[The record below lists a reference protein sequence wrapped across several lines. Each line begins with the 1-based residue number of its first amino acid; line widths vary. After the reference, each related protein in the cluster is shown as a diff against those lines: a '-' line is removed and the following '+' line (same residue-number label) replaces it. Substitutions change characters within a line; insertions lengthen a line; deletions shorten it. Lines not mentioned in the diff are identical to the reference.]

1 MFLALT
7 LFKGQWYRTRLPGAV
22 FPATTQ
28 SEEEL
33 SMLKRYLLAPGPT
46 PVPPEVL
53 LAMARPMIHHRAPE
67 FDKLFAEVRDGLKWL
82 FQTKNDVLMLAASG
96 TGGMEGSVSNFLS
109 PGDKALTINGGKFGE
124 RWTKLCKTF
133 GAQVTEIKV
142 EWGHTVNPQMI
153 ADALKKDPG
162 IKAVYVQASE
172 TSTGVAHDVK
182 TLAQIVKAHGDT
194 ILVVDAI
201 TALGVFDIKTDD
213 WGIDVLI
220 TGSQKAL
227 MLPPGLA
234 FVSVSDKAWQ
244 LADKAKNAAF
254 YFNFKKERENQQ
266 KNQTAFTPAVSLI
279 IGLQEVLKMLKADGL
294 DAVFSRQAVMAHAMR
309 EGVKAAGL
317 ALFPKESPSDALTAV
332 SAPEGVDGQAV
343 YKNLRVQYGITAAG
357 GQDHLKGKIFRVSH
371 MGYMDRFDVI
381 TAVAA
386 IEMVLKGLGH
396 PVKLGS
402 GVAKAQ
408 ELLMAK

>member
-1 MFLALT
+1 MVAYAPSNSD
-7 LFKGQWYRTRLPGAV
+7 LFVLH
-22 FPATTQ
+22 
-28 SEEEL
+28 SEEVR

-53 LAMARPMIHHRAPE
+53 LAMARPMVHHRAPE
-67 FDKLFAEVRDGLKWL
+67 FDKLFAEVRADLQWL
-82 FQTKNDVLMLAASG
+82 FQTTSDVLILASSG
-96 TGGMEGSVSNFLS
+96 TGGMEGSVANFLS

-124 RWTKLCKTF
+124 RWTKLCKAF

-142 EWGHTVNPQMI
+142 EWGHAVDPKTV
-153 ADALKKDPG
+153 ADALKKDPS

-182 TLAQIVKAHGDT
+182 ALAEIVKNYEDT

-201 TALGVFDIKTDD
+201 TALGVLDLKTDA
-213 WGIDVLI
+213 WGLDVVV

-234 FVSVSDKAWQ
+234 FASVSAKAWR

-254 YFNFKKERENQQ
+254 YFNFKRERDNQQ
-266 KNQTAFTPAVSLI
+266 KNTTAYTPAVSLI
-279 IGLQEVLKMLKADGL
+279 IGLKEVLSMLKGEGL
-294 DAVFSRQAVMAHAMR
+294 ESVFARHATLAKAMR

-317 ALFPKESPSDALTAV
+317 ELFPKERPSDALTAI
-332 SAPEGVDGQAV
+332 SAPQGIDGQAI
-343 YKNLRVQYGITAAG
+343 YKNLRTQYGMTAAG
-357 GQDHLKGKIFRVSH
+357 GQDHLKGKIFRISH
-371 MGYMDRFDVI
+371 MGYIDSFDVI
-381 TAVAA
+381 TALAA
-386 IEMVLKGLGH
+386 VEMVVKGLGY

-408 ELLMAK
+408 EILMGKS

>member
-1 MFLALT
+1 
-7 LFKGQWYRTRLPGAV
+7 
-22 FPATTQ
+22 
-28 SEEEL
+28 
-33 SMLKRYLLAPGPT
+33 MLKRYLLAPGPT

-53 LAMARPMIHHRAPE
+53 LAMAKPMIHHRAPE

-82 FQTKNDVLMLAASG
+82 FQTGNDVLMLASSG

-124 RWTKLCKTF
+124 RWTKLCRTF

-142 EWGHTVNPQMI
+142 EWGHAVNPQVV
-153 ADALKKDPG
+153 ADALKKDPA

-182 TLAQIVKAHGDT
+182 ALAKIVNAYDDT

-279 IGLQEVLKMLKADGL
+279 IGLQEVLKMLKAEGL
-294 DAVFSRQAVMAHAMR
+294 DALFGRQAAMAHAMR

-396 PVKLGS
+396 PVKLGN